1 MSRRIN
7 IFIWVVNDSAIITL
21 NFIFIRNVIYLS
33 YVKGII
39 FSRYVFTNNC
49 IEFDREYILG
59 YVKSCSTSF
68 RYFLYLRIS
77 AISRYPRMKLDANS
91 MLLEVVVGI
100 CARCMRSTFS
110 SCLSRIFENNE
121 SSITL
126 LLLGKVE
133 RYSWYQS
140 SKIMDK
146 IVLRSRETYFEIHGN
161 EIKIEIMFSRETF

>member
-7 IFIWVVNDSAIITL
+7 IFIWVVNDSAIVTL

-100 CARCMRSTFS
+100 CPMHALYLLFVSIPHIRKQRIEYHATFAWKG
-110 SCLSRIFENNE
+110 R
-121 SSITL
+121 
-126 LLLGKVE
+126 KV
-133 RYSWYQS
+133 
-140 SKIMDK
+140 
-146 IVLRSRETYFEIHGN
+146 
-161 EIKIEIMFSRETF
+161 